1 MFAMKIEETNIQTKT
16 LETEAYHLFL
26 LQGGFGIPK
35 FISFGIKKK
44 YSILIE
50 TLLDKNLYDIFIEKN
65 RKCSVIDTCLIALQI
80 LNRLKWIHSK
90 DLIYR
95 DVKPNNFLIGTKDP
109 NIIYV
114 VDFGL
119 CKKYR
124 SSKTGKHILPKIT
137 GKFQGTLKYA
147 SSNAIKGKEPSRRD
161 DLISLGY
168 MLIYLLKRELPW
180 QVTKEVL
187 IKKHFNDLIYSKEK
201 DGNGKLFENI
211 PEGLKEYIQ
220 YTKKLKFEEDP
231 DYSYMSSIFINILLK
246 INMNYR
252 TLTFSWINPKDKHL
266 IGLPTKYSFKKS
278 TPQNR
283 LIKSI
288 EIEINRRSND
298 NYLNL
303 NNLNSKSVNNN
314 NSSDNK
320 IYKNNNKQSI
330 INFQR
335 RRKIAEQKLHHMN
348 QKEIK
353 KLFVMFINHQYSKK

>member
-1 MFAMKIEETNIQTKT
+1 M
-16 LETEAYHLFL
+16 
-26 LQGGFGIPK
+26 
-35 FISFGIKKK
+35 
-44 YSILIE
+44 
-50 TLLDKNLYDIFIEKN
+50 
-65 RKCSVIDTCLIALQI
+65 IDTCLIALQI
-80 LNRLKWIHSK
+80 LDRLKWIHSK

-95 DVKPNNFLIGTKDP
+95 DVKPSNFLIGTKDP

-147 SSNAIKGKEPSRRD
+147 SSNVIKGKEPSRRD

-180 QVTKEVL
+180 QITKEVL
-187 IKKHFNDLIYSKEK
+187 IKKHYMNLIYSKEK

-231 DYSYMSSIFINILLK
+231 DMSSIFINILLK